1 MIELRNITVSK
12 AGTKL
17 YRDFSLKIPSDENW
31 LISGSNGSGK
41 TLLLEVLAGIL
52 HLSQGETF
60 YEFIAGETWE
70 ERYTEKRKHI
80 TYIPT
85 TALHSFLSGSEDL
98 YYQQRYY
105 GIGDQKVPLVK
116 DLFERGG
123 ELLKLLNIPASL
135 SIEHLLNVE
144 VTRLSNGQLKKL
156 LLLKSFAKG
165 IPKLLL
171 LDYPFE
177 GLDYESREDL
187 CQFIDFVC
195 SKHNMQVMIADNH
208 HHVPSVIT
216 KKLTIENFS
225 IENIEQFNGTSTR
238 EIKIRPDALAP
249 RVTNGNE
256 ILRIENLRLK
266 YGDREI
272 FKDFNWTVHKGDRWV
287 LIGRNGAGKTT
298 LFSMIYADHPIAY
311 TQKLF
316 LFGKRRGT
324 GESIWDIKKRINYL
338 GPEQTSYMNSRHAWL
353 TARDY
358 IRNFNDQVNDE
369 DFENLIQ
376 HFQASDFI
384 DKPVRNLSSGEMQ
397 LVLIMNCFLVPRELL
412 LLDEPFRFLDARN
425 KDLVMKYLL
434 SRLNPEVT
442 LILITHFKEDIPDH
456 HSFRIHSLAEDILT
470 S

>member
-1 MIELRNITVSK
+1 MSGPMIELRNITVSK

-116 DLFERGG
+116 DLLERGG

-195 SKHNMQVMIADNH
+195 V
-208 HHVPSVIT
+208 
-216 KKLTIENFS
+216 
-225 IENIEQFNGTSTR
+225 
-238 EIKIRPDALAP
+238 
-249 RVTNGNE
+249 
-256 ILRIENLRLK
+256 
-266 YGDREI
+266 
-272 FKDFNWTVHKGDRWV
+272 
-287 LIGRNGAGKTT
+287 
-298 LFSMIYADHPIAY
+298 
-311 TQKLF
+311 
-316 LFGKRRGT
+316 
-324 GESIWDIKKRINYL
+324 
-338 GPEQTSYMNSRHAWL
+338 
-353 TARDY
+353 
-358 IRNFNDQVNDE
+358 
-369 DFENLIQ
+369 
-376 HFQASDFI
+376 
-384 DKPVRNLSSGEMQ
+384 
-397 LVLIMNCFLVPRELL
+397 
-412 LLDEPFRFLDARN
+412 
-425 KDLVMKYLL
+425 
-434 SRLNPEVT
+434 
-442 LILITHFKEDIPDH
+442 
-456 HSFRIHSLAEDILT
+456 
-470 S
+470 